1 MTGIYPEQSQTKR
14 ANMQTVKLNNGIEM
28 PMLGFGVY
36 LIEDQDACERSVLEA
51 FEAGYRLIDTASL
64 YVNEEAVGR
73 AIRKSGLPREELFIT
88 TKFWIRD
95 AGYEKTMAS
104 FARSQEKLGLDMI
117 DLFLVHQAFGDYY
130 GSWRAMQE
138 LYAQGK
144 VRAIGV
150 SNFYPDRLVDLVINS
165 DLTPAVNQ
173 VEINPFL
180 QQHEAQVWNEK
191 YGVCMEAWAPMARGK
206 GDLFQN
212 PVLMGVA
219 AKYQKTVAQ
228 VVLRWLTQRGIIVI
242 PKSVHKER
250 MIENFNI
257 FDFILDP
264 EDLERI
270 KTLDTGISSFGSHS
284 NPEQDIKLSDWV
296 F

>member
-1 MTGIYPEQSQTKR
+1 
-14 ANMQTVKLNNGIEM
+14 MQTVKLNNGIEM
-28 PMLGFGVY
+28 PRLGFGVY

-51 FEAGYRLIDTASL
+51 FEAGYRMIDTASL
-64 YVNEEAVGR
+64 YVNEEAVGK

-104 FARSQEKLGLDMI
+104 FARSREKLGLDII
-117 DLFLVHQAFGDYY
+117 DLFLIHQPFGDYF

-173 VEINPFL
+173 VEINPFF

-191 YGVCMEAWAPMARGK
+191 YGMARGK

-219 AKYQKTVAQ
+219 AKHQKTVAQ

-250 MIENFNI
+250 IVENFNI
-257 FDFILDP
+257 FDFELDP
-264 EDLERI
+264 IDLERI
-270 KTLDTGISSFGSHS
+270 NMLDTGISSFGSHS
-284 NPEQDIKLSDWV
+284 NPEQVIKLSDRV